1 MWVVRDYVCW
11 NIFGILVLPN
21 CVLFRG
27 LRDLDDSSERKRV
40 GELAFV
46 FTGVANTGV
55 FVVEYCAGIGFSLT
69 QCSLAFRLCRIV
81 AGLIFR

>member
-1 MWVVRDYVCW
+1 MVRDYVCW

-27 LRDLDDSSERKRV
+27 LGDLDDSPEGEWV

-46 FTGVANTGV
+46 LAGVADAGV
-55 FVVEYCAGIGFSLT
+55 FIIKYGA
-69 QCSLAFRLCRIV
+69 
-81 AGLIFR
+81 